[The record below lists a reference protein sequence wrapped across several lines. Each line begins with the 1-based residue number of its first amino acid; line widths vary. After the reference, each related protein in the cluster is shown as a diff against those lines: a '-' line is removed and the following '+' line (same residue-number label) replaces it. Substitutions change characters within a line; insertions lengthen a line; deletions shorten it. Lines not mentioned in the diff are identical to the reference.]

1 MMHHATPVPGRL
13 VAEARRPQLPTM
25 PTAEQIRAARAL
37 LGWSAA
43 ELARRARVSATTI
56 VRCERGPGIPRVQIG
71 TLEKVRQTLEDA
83 GVEFTGGNGPGVRLR
98 RRP

>member
-1 MMHHATPVPGRL
+1 M
-13 VAEARRPQLPTM
+13 
-25 PTAEQIRAARAL
+25 
-37 LGWSAA
+37 
-43 ELARRARVSATTI
+43 
-56 VRCERGPGIPRVQIG
+56 G